1 MLKTDMKT
9 NLKKQLKTIKII
21 LILYTGL
28 CSAQCFN
35 NDDEHLYKQLKIQH
49 MDNLTR
55 LQEHLNVKISSDFAR
70 NTGLEISTWNTADGY
85 DLFVMTEDAQTIN
98 WESDV
103 FYYAPSFKDII
114 ERIKDLPE
122 GSTVYIDDIEE
133 RLPDYELEDFFA
145 ELDTNENE

>member
-1 MLKTDMKT
+1 
-9 NLKKQLKTIKII
+9 
-21 LILYTGL
+21 
-28 CSAQCFN
+28 
-35 NDDEHLYKQLKIQH
+35 

-70 NTGLEISTWNTADGY
+70 NTELEISTWNTADGY

-114 ERIKDLPE
+114 ERIKDLPQ
-122 GSTVYIDDIEE
+122 SSSVYIDDIEE

-145 ELDTNENE
+145 ELDTDEDEEEN